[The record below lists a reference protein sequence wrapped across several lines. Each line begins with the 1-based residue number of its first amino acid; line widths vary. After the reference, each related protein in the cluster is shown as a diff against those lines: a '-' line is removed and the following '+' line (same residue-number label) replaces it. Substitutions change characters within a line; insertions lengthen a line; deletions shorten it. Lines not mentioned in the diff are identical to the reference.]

1 MRIGFHSGVR
11 GGGCVELG
19 LRGRHWGFGVDL
31 LAVGGGTVPTFDLSV
46 LFDLVY
52 RVGPERDLNQGLM
65 LHLGA
70 ELRFGWA
77 YQPGAGE
84 QLFHIGAAAG
94 VGYEHRLGSNVSWR
108 IADVRF
114 YAAKRTDG
122 VPVDDDRD
130 GRRHDLGLFVSTGFA
145 FH

>member
-11 GGGCVELG
+11 GGGCLELG
-19 LRGRHWGFGVDL
+19 LRGRHWGFGVGII
-31 LAVGGGTVPTFDLSV
+31 AVGGGTVPTFDLS
-46 LFDLVY
+46 FMPDLVY
-52 RVGPERDLNQGLM
+52 RIGPERNLHQGLM

-70 ELRFGWA
+70 ELRFGWTD
-77 YQPGAGE
+77 GLAGE
-84 QLFHIGAAAG
+84 QLFHVGAAAG
-94 VGYEHRLGSNVSWR
+94 VGYEHRLGANVSWR

-122 VPVDDDRD
+122 VPVGDDRD